1 MGASKAPSSALM
13 LFPPFPRYHRWGV
26 DTNTNERYN
35 RLGSQKR
42 RLPGSEIHDFRSHF
56 LPAMMMLPRSPP
68 PPRLL
73 LTPLPPSRGSS
84 HRFCGSSSVT
94 DSTSLNKMF
103 LPLVFDSVLPTKPL
117 SVDFLPWKM
126 RIRFPPSSSDM
137 KIPLSPPGPKFL
149 NP

>member
-68 PPRLL
+68 PPRLVYVEPELDKDLTLSRWKVPSFWLKSSL
-73 LTPLPPSRGSS
+73 LGELLEVGVYSSTLLEQGSELCFLSCPHPSPISP
-84 HRFCGSSSVT
+84 V
-94 DSTSLNKMF
+94 
-103 LPLVFDSVLPTKPL
+103 
-117 SVDFLPWKM
+117 
-126 RIRFPPSSSDM
+126 PS
-137 KIPLSPPGPKFL
+137 
-149 NP
+149 NE